1 MLVADVLRPVEVLA
15 VQRLLD
21 GDMRHRRRGRRAM
34 PMLLTRGKPDHIT
47 RVARIGLPPENGLT
61 LRQRANAQAMMPT
74 KRLVGLG
81 RRKNVI

>member
-1 MLVADVLRPVEVLA
+1 VASVGWTMAGSGTFSIRTSWALY
-15 VQRLLD
+15 
-21 GDMRHRRRGRRAM
+21 M
-34 PMLLTRGKPDHIT
+34 T
-47 RVARIGLPPENGLT
+47 VARIGLPPENGLT